1 MLKILVFTTD
11 LDFYSEQLLSG
22 ISRLGHDVACVVDP
36 SQFEKFA
43 KWNSTLSIVAKVS
56 LKGRLD
62 KAASKRYTEL
72 IVMYEP
78 DICLCYTSRA
88 LSVALK
94 AKRDSRLRVP
104 IIGTRGAIGGISC
117 WQLEDWFS
125 YLNPSLSAVI
135 CMSEAIQIRLVR
147 QARKLWA
154 SHPGN
159 FVTIYQGYSSLV
171 SSAATRHHCKRLIES
186 PRVIATIANERP
198 IKGMSFF
205 LDTLEYHLNFDNW
218 KFLWIGEVSESTQ
231 KRIASSPR
239 LRDRVVC
246 LGYRRDA
253 RSLLAGADLYV
264 QPTLSP
270 GEGIGNSIAEAMAAE
285 LAVVTSNV
293 GGALELVSAVSTELL
308 FEPANSHSLART
320 LEKFLADPALCE
332 RLGRA
337 GPEILIKRFQLD
349 REIQLHI
356 DLFQTTRLPRLG
368 LYA

>member
-22 ISRLGHDVACVVDP
+22 ISQLGHNIACVVDP
-36 SQFEKFA
+36 YQFEKFTKRKSA
-43 KWNSTLSIVAKVS
+43 LSIVAQIP
-56 LKGRLD
+56 LKGRFD
-62 KAASKRYTEL
+62 KIAAKRYAEV
-72 IVMYEP
+72 ISIYKP
-78 DICLCYTSRA
+78 DVCLCYTSRV
-88 LSVALK
+88 LSVVLK
-94 AKRDSRLRVP
+94 AKRDSKFCVP
-104 IIGTRGAIGGISC
+104 VIGTRGAVGGISC
-117 WQLEDWFS
+117 WYVQDWFS

-135 CMSEAIQIRLVR
+135 CMSDAIQKRLLH
-147 QARKLWA
+147 QARKLWP
-154 SHPGN
+154 SHPGK

-171 SSAATRHHCKRLIES
+171 APATTRHHCNRLNES
-186 PRVIATIANERP
+186 PRVIVTIANERP
-198 IKGMSFF
+198 IKGMRFF

-218 KFLWIGEVSESTQ
+218 KLLWIGEASESTQ
-231 KRIASSPR
+231 KRITLSPR

-264 QPTLSP
+264 QPTLAP

-308 FEPANSHSLART
+308 FEPANSRSLART
-320 LEKFLADPALCE
+320 LERFLADPALCE

-337 GPEILIKRFQLD
+337 GPEILRKRFQLD

-356 DLFQTTRLPRLG
+356 DLFKTTKLPRLE
-368 LYA
+368 LDT